1 MSAATAPRDTPGT
14 DTTISRRGEQA
25 GRCSQP
31 SCSSSQA
38 PGTSSRAILAVS
50 KSHVY
55 TTDAHYV
62 FSDLRTW
69 GWIVLI
75 LGVIQL
81 CAGVGLLSGSIWAV
95 WFAIAVAGVNAIGQL
110 MFLPAYPLWALAM
123 FTLDILIIYG
133 LVIYHGSIRALRNY
147 DKPFGRH
154 ARSVAHDPRHAEDD
168 QHHGD
173 QADRARQE
181 HADVAVERSTRQLQQ
196 PPRHEGRRPRAHR
209 GSRAAAG

>member
-1 MSAATAPRDTPGT
+1 MLAAVLLFLAGT
-14 DTTISRRGEQA
+14 WNFIQGV
-25 GRCSQP
+25 
-31 SCSSSQA
+31 
-38 PGTSSRAILAVS
+38 LAVS

-81 CAGVGLLSGSIWAV
+81 CAGVGLLGGSIWAV

-123 FTLDILIIYG
+123 FTLDIFIIYG
-133 LVIYHGSIRALRNY
+133 LVLYNGSIRALRN
-147 DKPFGRH
+147 
-154 ARSVAHDPRHAEDD
+154 
-168 QHHGD
+168 
-173 QADRARQE
+173 
-181 HADVAVERSTRQLQQ
+181 
-196 PPRHEGRRPRAHR
+196 
-209 GSRAAAG
+209 